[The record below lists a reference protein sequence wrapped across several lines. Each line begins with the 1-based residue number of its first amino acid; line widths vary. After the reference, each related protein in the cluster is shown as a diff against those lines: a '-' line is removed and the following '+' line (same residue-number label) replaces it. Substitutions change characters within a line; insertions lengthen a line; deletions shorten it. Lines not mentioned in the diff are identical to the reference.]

1 VRTAVGLDVGSSAIA
16 AAELRSGPAGPTLAR
31 VATEPLPEG
40 LVAAG
45 EVVDAAGLAEHI
57 RRLWRAGRFT
67 NRRVRLGVANQRVA
81 MRTLD
86 LPAIDDPAERL
97 SAVRFAAA
105 EEIPIPAE
113 VSVVD
118 YQPVGRHES
127 DSGPRDEVVVVSAHR
142 EMVSAL
148 TGAARAAGLR
158 PMGVD
163 LEAFALIRA
172 LLPAAAAPGDP
183 DAPAQVVCHVGASLT
198 NVVVAAGGRC
208 QLTRLVG
215 FGGRALTDAVA
226 QDTGLAVHEAEDLKV
241 ACGLIGDVPADV
253 EPGLAARVRH
263 ALALGAQPLAL
274 ELRRSLAYYAAQ
286 GIARPIERVVLS
298 GGGARCLGLERYLQ
312 QALDLPVEPGR
323 PLRHLADGGGT
334 PDALAARATVAVGL
348 AMDGGAG
355 AP

>member
-1 VRTAVGLDVGSSAIA
+1 VKVAVGLDVGSSAIA
-16 AAELRSGPAGPTLAR
+16 AAELRNGPGGPALAR
-31 VATEPLPEG
+31 VAAEPLPEG

-67 NRRVRLGVANQRVA
+67 SRRVRLGVANQRVA

-86 LPAIDDPAERL
+86 LPAIDDPAERA

-113 VSVVD
+113 ASVVD
-118 YQPVGRHES
+118 YQPVGRHDS
-127 DSGPRDEVVVVSAHR
+127 DSGPRDEVVVVAAHR

-158 PMGVD
+158 PVGVD
-163 LEAFALIRA
+163 LEAFALTRA
-172 LLPAAAAPGDP
+172 LLPAAAEHEDA

-198 NVVVAAGGRC
+198 NVVVAAAGRC

-215 FGGRALTDAVA
+215 FGGRALTGAVA
-226 QDTGLAVHEAEDLKV
+226 HDTGLAVPEAEDLKV
-241 ACGLIGDVPADV
+241 ACGLIGDVPEGV
-253 EPGLAARVRH
+253 EPDLAARVRH
-263 ALALGAQPLAL
+263 ALAVAAQPLAL

-286 GIARPIERVVLS
+286 AVARPIERVVLS
-298 GGGARCLGLERYLQ
+298 GGGARCLGLDRYLQ

-323 PLRHLADGGGT
+323 PMRNLADDGGT
-334 PDALAARATVAVGL
+334 PAALAARATVAVGL
-348 AMDGGAG
+348 ALDGEAD